1 MSMDKTNI
9 NKVLALL
16 ANSSDFDAN
25 IPTVIVIV
33 GPTAVGKTAF
43 AIALAQHFNT
53 QIISADSRQ
62 CYNELS
68 IGVAKPSTAELAA
81 VKHYFIGTHSIN
93 EDVNAGV
100 FEKYAL
106 DAAATIFKTNAVAV
120 MVGGTGLYI
129 KSFCEG
135 IDLMPAIDPDLRN
148 KIIDDYE
155 TNGLEWLQHQV
166 AAKDPIYWTSTQEKN
181 NPQRLMR
188 ALEMV
193 LATGKS
199 ITEFQSAQKVK
210 RPFNIL
216 KVGLSMPREILNG
229 RINNRVDAMMED
241 GLLEEVKGLLPMA
254 HLNALQTVGY
264 QEIFA
269 HLRGEISL
277 QEAVLQIKQHTRQYA
292 KRQMT
297 WFTKDTAVN
306 WLELDTKS

>member
-1 MSMDKTNI
+1 MDKTNI
-9 NKVLALL
+9 NKVVALL
-16 ANSSDFDAN
+16 AASDFDSN
-25 IPTVIVIV
+25 IPTVIVVV

-62 CYNELS
+62 CYKELN
-68 IGVAKPSTAELAA
+68 IGVAKPTIQELATI
-81 VKHYFIGTHSIN
+81 KHYFIGTHSI
-93 EDVNAGV
+93 EEEVNAGV
-100 FEKYAL
+100 FEKYAV
-106 DAAATIFKTNAVAV
+106 DAADQIFKTSATAV

-135 IDLMPAIDPDLRN
+135 IDLMPAIDIAIRN
-148 KIIDDYE
+148 TVITNFE
-155 TNGLEWLQHQV
+155 TNGLEWLQKEV
-166 AAKDPIYWTSTQEKN
+166 ATKDPIYWESTHEKN

-199 ITEFQSAQKVK
+199 ITSFQSAQKIT

-216 KVGLSMPREILNG
+216 KIGLSMPREILNG
-229 RINNRVDAMMED
+229 RIHERVDAMMQD

-277 QEAVLQIKQHTRQYA
+277 QDAVTEIKQHTRQYA

-297 WFTKDTAVN
+297 WFTKDATVN
-306 WLELDTKS
+306 WLELESKS

>member
-1 MSMDKTNI
+1 MDKTNI

-16 ANSSDFDAN
+16 SNSSDFDAN

-62 CYNELS
+62 CYQELS
-68 IGVAKPSTAELAA
+68 IGVAKPSTDELAA

-93 EDVNAGV
+93 EEVNAGV

-106 DAAATIFKTNAVAV
+106 DTAATIFKTNAVAV

-135 IDLMPAIDPDLRN
+135 IDLIPSIDPALRN
-148 KIIDDYE
+148 KIIEDYE
-155 TNGLEWLQHQV
+155 TNGLEWLQNEV
-166 AAKDPIYWTSTQEKN
+166 AAKDPIYWESTHEKN

-199 ITEFQSAQKVK
+199 ITEFQSAQKVT
-210 RPFNIL
+210 RPFNVL
-216 KVGLSMPREILNG
+216 KVGLSMPREILNV
-229 RINNRVDAMMED
+229 RINERVDTMMGD

-277 QEAVLQIKQHTRQYA
+277 QDAVLQIKQHTRQYA

-306 WLELDTKS
+306 WLELESKS

>member
-1 MSMDKTNI
+1 MDKTNI

-16 ANSSDFDAN
+16 SDSSEFN
-25 IPTVIVIV
+25 PKQPTVIIIV
-33 GPTAVGKTAF
+33 GPTAVGKTAL
-43 AIALAQHFNT
+43 AIEVANHFNT
-53 QIISADSRQ
+53 SIISADSRQ
-62 CYNELS
+62 CYQELS
-68 IGVAKPSTAELAA
+68 IGVAKPTAAELAA
-81 VKHYFIGTHSIN
+81 AQHYFIGTHSIN
-93 EDVNAGV
+93 EEVNAGV

-106 DAAATIFKTNAVAV
+106 DAAAQIFKTNTVAV

-135 IDLMPAIDPDLRN
+135 IDAMPGIVPALRNSIIEDYEKNGLAWLQEQIANNDPDYFN
-148 KIIDDYE
+148 H
-155 TNGLEWLQHQV
+155 TH
-166 AAKDPIYWTSTQEKN
+166 EKN

-188 ALEMV
+188 ALEIV

-199 ITEFQSAQKVK
+199 ITHFQSAQKVT

-216 KVGLSMPREILNG
+216 KIGLSMPREILNE
-229 RINNRVDAMMED
+229 RINNRVDAMMEE
-241 GLLEEVKGLLPMA
+241 GLLQEVISLMSSA
-254 HLNALQTVGY
+254 HVNALQTVGY

-277 QEAVLQIKQHTRQYA
+277 QDAVTQIKQHTRQYA

-297 WFTKDTAVN
+297 WFKKDNQIN

>member
-1 MSMDKTNI
+1 MDKTNI

-16 ANSSDFDAN
+16 SDSSEFN
-25 IPTVIVIV
+25 PKQPTVIFIV
-33 GPTAVGKTAF
+33 GPTAVGKTAL
-43 AIALAQHFNT
+43 AIEVANHFNT
-53 QIISADSRQ
+53 SIISADSRQ
-62 CYNELS
+62 CYQELS
-68 IGVAKPSTAELAA
+68 IGVAKPTAAELAA
-81 VKHYFIGTHSIN
+81 AQHYFIGSHSIH

-106 DAAATIFKTNAVAV
+106 DAAAQIFKTNTVAV

-135 IDLMPAIDPDLRN
+135 IDAMPGIDPALRN
-148 KIIDDYE
+148 SIIEDYE
-155 TNGLEWLQHQV
+155 KNGLAWLQEQI
-166 AAKDPIYWTSTQEKN
+166 ANNDPDYFNHTHEKN

-188 ALEMV
+188 ALEIV

-199 ITEFQSAQKVK
+199 ITHFQSAKKVT

-216 KVGLSMPREILNG
+216 KIGLSVPREILNE
-229 RINNRVDAMMED
+229 RINNRVDAMMEE
-241 GLLEEVKGLLPMA
+241 GLLQEVTSLMSSA
-254 HLNALQTVGY
+254 HVNALQTVGY
-264 QEIFA
+264 QEIFE

-277 QEAVLQIKQHTRQYA
+277 QDAVTQIKQHTRQYA

-297 WFTKDTAVN
+297 WFKKDNQIN

>member
-1 MSMDKTNI
+1 MDKTNI
-9 NKVLALL
+9 NKVVAILA
-16 ANSSDFDAN
+16 ASDFDSN

-33 GPTAVGKTAF
+33 GPTAAGKTAF
-43 AIALAQHFNT
+43 AIGLAQHFNT

-62 CYNELS
+62 CYNELN
-68 IGVAKPSTAELAA
+68 IGVAKPTAAELAA
-81 VKHYFIGTHSIN
+81 VKHHFISSHAITQ
-93 EDVNAGV
+93 DVNAGV

-106 DAAATIFKTNAVAV
+106 DAAASIFKTNATAV

-135 IDLMPAIDPDLRN
+135 IDVMPAINPAIRN
-148 KIIDDYE
+148 RMITDYE
-155 TNGLEWLQHQV
+155 TNGLEWLQKEV
-166 AAKDPIYWTSTQEKN
+166 ATKDPIYWESTHEKN

-188 ALEMV
+188 ALEIL

-199 ITEFQSAQKVK
+199 ITIFQTEQKVT

-216 KVGLSMPREILNG
+216 KVGLSMPREILNS
-229 RINNRVDAMMED
+229 RINDRVDAMMQD

-264 QEIFA
+264 QEIFE

-277 QEAVLQIKQHTRQYA
+277 QDAVTMIKQHTRQYA

-297 WFTKDTAVN
+297 WFTKDNQIN

>member
-1 MSMDKTNI
+1 MDKTNI

-16 ANSSDFDAN
+16 SSSSDFN
-25 IPTVIVIV
+25 PQQPTVIIIV

-43 AIALAQHFNT
+43 AIALAKHFNT
-53 QIISADSRQ
+53 SIISADSRQ
-62 CYNELS
+62 CYKELS
-68 IGVAKPSTAELAA
+68 IGVAKPTTAELAA

-93 EDVNAGV
+93 EEVNAGV

-106 DAAATIFKTNAVAV
+106 DAVATIFETNSVAV

-135 IDLMPAIDPDLRN
+135 IDDMPSIDPALRN
-148 KIIDDYE
+148 SIITDYE

-166 AAKDPIYWTSTQEKN
+166 AAKDPIYWESTHEKN

-188 ALEMV
+188 ALEIL

-199 ITEFQSAQKVK
+199 ITHFQSAQKIT

-216 KVGLSMPREILNG
+216 KIGLSMPREILNE
-229 RINNRVDAMMED
+229 RIHNRVDAMMEE
-241 GLLEEVKGLLPMA
+241 GLLQEVTSLLRNA
-254 HLNALQTVGY
+254 NRNALQTVGY
-264 QEIFA
+264 QEMFA
-269 HLRGEISL
+269 HLSGEITL
-277 QEAVLQIKQHTRQYA
+277 EDAVALIKQHTRQYA

-297 WFTKDTAVN
+297 WFKKDN
-306 WLELDTKS
+306 QIHWLELDAKS

>member
-1 MSMDKTNI
+1 MDKKNI
-9 NKVLALL
+9 NKVVALL
-16 ANSSDFDAN
+16 AASDFESKT
-25 IPTVIVIV
+25 PTVIVIV

-43 AIALAQHFNT
+43 AIALAHHLNT

-62 CYNELS
+62 CYNELN
-68 IGVAKPSTAELAA
+68 IGVAKPTAAELAA
-81 VKHYFIGTHSIN
+81 VKHHFISSHSIN
-93 EDVNAGV
+93 QEVNAGI

-106 DAAATIFKTNAVAV
+106 DAAAQIFKTNATAV

-129 KSFCEG
+129 KSFCAG
-135 IDLMPAIDPDLRN
+135 IDVMPAIDPAISNRM
-148 KIIDDYE
+148 ITDYAI
-155 TNGLEWLQHQV
+155 NGLEWLQQEV
-166 AAKDPIYWTSTQEKN
+166 AAKDPIYWESTNEKN

-188 ALEMV
+188 ALEIV

-199 ITEFQSAQKVK
+199 ITSFQSAQKVA

-216 KVGLSMPREILNG
+216 KIGLSMPREILNN
-229 RINNRVDAMMED
+229 RIGDRVDAMMQE

-277 QEAVLQIKQHTRQYA
+277 QDAVTGIKQHTRQYA

-297 WFTKDTAVN
+297 WFTKDASVN
-306 WLELDTKS
+306 WLELESKS

>member
-1 MSMDKTNI
+1 MDKTNI
-9 NKVLALL
+9 NKVVALL
-16 ANSSDFDAN
+16 AASDFDAN

-43 AIALAQHFNT
+43 AIALAHHLNT

-62 CYNELS
+62 CYNELN
-68 IGVAKPSTAELAA
+68 IGVAKPTAAELAA
-81 VKHYFIGTHSIN
+81 VKHHFISSHSIN
-93 EDVNAGV
+93 QEVNAGV

-106 DAAATIFKTNAVAV
+106 DAAAQIFKTNATAV

-129 KSFCEG
+129 KSFCAG
-135 IDLMPAIDPDLRN
+135 IDLMPAIDAAIRN
-148 KIIDDYE
+148 TIITDYAI
-155 TNGLEWLQHQV
+155 NGLEWLQQEV
-166 AAKDPIYWTSTQEKN
+166 AAKDPIYWESTHEKN

-188 ALEMV
+188 ALEIV

-199 ITEFQSAQKVK
+199 ITSFQSAQKVA

-216 KVGLSMPREILNG
+216 KIGLSMPREILNN
-229 RINNRVDAMMED
+229 RIGDRVDAMIQE
-241 GLLEEVKGLLPMA
+241 GLLEEVQGLLPMA

-277 QEAVLQIKQHTRQYA
+277 QDAVTGIKQHTRQYA

-297 WFTKDTAVN
+297 WFTKDASVN
-306 WLELDTKS
+306 WLELESKS

>member
-1 MSMDKTNI
+1 MDKTNI
-9 NKVLALL
+9 NKVVALL
-16 ANSSDFDAN
+16 AASDFDAN

-43 AIALAQHFNT
+43 AISLAQHFNT

-62 CYNELS
+62 CYQELS
-68 IGVAKPSTAELAA
+68 IGVAKPKATELTA

-93 EDVNAGV
+93 QEVNAGV

-135 IDLMPAIDPDLRN
+135 IDLMPAIDPALRN
-148 KIIDDYE
+148 KIIEDYE

-166 AAKDPIYWTSTQEKN
+166 AANDPIYWESTHEKN
-181 NPQRLMR
+181 NPQRLVR

-199 ITEFQSAQKVK
+199 ITEFQSAQKIT

-216 KVGLSMPREILNG
+216 KVGLSMPREILND

-269 HLRGEISL
+269 HLRGEITL
-277 QEAVLQIKQHTRQYA
+277 EEAVAQIKQHTRQYA

-297 WFTKDTAVN
+297 WFTKDATVN

>member
-1 MSMDKTNI
+1 MDKKNI
-9 NKVLALL
+9 NKVVALL
-16 ANSSDFDAN
+16 AASDFESKT
-25 IPTVIVIV
+25 PTVIVIV

-43 AIALAQHFNT
+43 AIALAHHLNT

-62 CYNELS
+62 CYNELN
-68 IGVAKPSTAELAA
+68 IGVAKPTAAELAA
-81 VKHYFIGTHSIN
+81 VKHHFISSHSIN
-93 EDVNAGV
+93 QEVNAGI

-106 DAAATIFKTNAVAV
+106 DAAAQIFKTNATAV

-129 KSFCEG
+129 KSFCAG
-135 IDLMPAIDPDLRN
+135 IDLMPAIDAAIRN
-148 KIIDDYE
+148 RLITDYAI
-155 TNGLEWLQHQV
+155 NGLEWLQQEV
-166 AAKDPIYWTSTQEKN
+166 AAKDPIYWESTHEKN

-188 ALEMV
+188 ALEIV

-199 ITEFQSAQKVK
+199 ITIFQSAQKVA

-216 KVGLSMPREILNG
+216 KIGLLMPREILNN
-229 RINNRVDAMMED
+229 RIGDRVDAMMQE

-277 QEAVLQIKQHTRQYA
+277 QDAVTGIKQHTRQYA

-297 WFTKDTAVN
+297 WFTKDASVN
-306 WLELDTKS
+306 WLELESKS

>member
-1 MSMDKTNI
+1 MDKTNI

-16 ANSSDFDAN
+16 SSSSDFN
-25 IPTVIVIV
+25 PQQPTVIIIV

-43 AIALAQHFNT
+43 AIALAKHFNT
-53 QIISADSRQ
+53 SIISADSRQ
-62 CYNELS
+62 CYKELS
-68 IGVAKPSTAELAA
+68 IGVAKPTTAELAA

-93 EDVNAGV
+93 EEVNAGV

-106 DAAATIFKTNAVAV
+106 DAVATIFETNSVAV

-135 IDLMPAIDPDLRN
+135 IDDMPSIDPALRN
-148 KIIDDYE
+148 SIITDYE

-166 AAKDPIYWTSTQEKN
+166 AAKDPIYWESTQEKN

-188 ALEMV
+188 ALEIL

-199 ITEFQSAQKVK
+199 ITHFQSAQKIT

-216 KVGLSMPREILNG
+216 KIGLSLPREILNA
-229 RINNRVDAMMED
+229 RIHNRVDAMMQE
-241 GLLEEVKGLLPMA
+241 GLLQEVTSLLRNA
-254 HLNALQTVGY
+254 NRNALQTVGY
-264 QEIFA
+264 QEMFA
-269 HLRGEISL
+269 HLSGEITL
-277 QEAVLQIKQHTRQYA
+277 EDAVALIKQHTRQYA

-297 WFTKDTAVN
+297 WFKKDN
-306 WLELDTKS
+306 QIHWLELDAKS

>member
-9 NKVLALL
+9 NKVVALL
-16 ANSSDFDAN
+16 AASDFDAN

-62 CYNELS
+62 CYQELS
-68 IGVAKPSTAELAA
+68 IGVAKPKATELAA
-81 VKHYFIGTHSIN
+81 AKHYFIGTHSIN
-93 EDVNAGV
+93 EEVNAGV

-106 DAAATIFKTNAVAV
+106 DAAAQIFTSNAVAV

-135 IDLMPAIDPDLRN
+135 IDLMPAIDPAIRN
-148 KIIDDYE
+148 TITTNYA
-155 TNGLEWLQHQV
+155 TNGLEWLQEQV
-166 AAKDPIYWTSTQEKN
+166 AAKDPIYWESTHEKN

-199 ITEFQSAQKVK
+199 ITHFQSAQKVI

-216 KVGLSMPREILNG
+216 KIGLSMPREILNG
-229 RINNRVDAMMED
+229 RINNRVDAMMEE
-241 GLLEEVKGLLPMA
+241 GLLQEVTSLISSA
-254 HLNALQTVGY
+254 DINALQTVGY

-269 HLRGEISL
+269 HLRGEITL
-277 QEAVLQIKQHTRQYA
+277 EEAVLQIKQHTRQYA

-297 WFTKDTAVN
+297 WFTKDATVN

>member
-1 MSMDKTNI
+1 MDKTNI
-9 NKVLALL
+9 NKVVAILA
-16 ANSSDFDAN
+16 ASDFDSN

-33 GPTAVGKTAF
+33 GPTAAGKTAF
-43 AIALAQHFNT
+43 AIGLAQHFNT

-62 CYNELS
+62 CYNELN
-68 IGVAKPSTAELAA
+68 IGVAKPTAAELAA
-81 VKHYFIGTHSIN
+81 VKHHFISSHAITQ
-93 EDVNAGV
+93 DVNAGV

-106 DAAATIFKTNAVAV
+106 DAAASIFKTNATAV

-135 IDLMPAIDPDLRN
+135 IDMMPAINPAIRN
-148 KIIDDYE
+148 RMITDYE
-155 TNGLEWLQHQV
+155 TNGLEWLQKEV
-166 AAKDPIYWTSTQEKN
+166 ATKDPIYWESTHEKN

-188 ALEMV
+188 ALEIL

-199 ITEFQSAQKVK
+199 ITIFQTEQKVT

-216 KVGLSMPREILNG
+216 KVGLSMPREILNS
-229 RINNRVDAMMED
+229 RINDRVDAMMQD

-264 QEIFA
+264 QEIFE

-277 QEAVLQIKQHTRQYA
+277 QDAVTMIKQHTRQYA

-297 WFTKDTAVN
+297 WFTKDNQIN

>member
-1 MSMDKTNI
+1 MDKTNI
-9 NKVLALL
+9 NKVVAFLAV
-16 ANSSDFDAN
+16 SGFDSN
-25 IPTVIVIV
+25 IPTVIVVV

-62 CYNELS
+62 CYHELN
-68 IGVAKPSTAELAA
+68 IGVAKPSTQELAA
-81 VKHYFIGTHSIN
+81 VKHYFIGTHSIQ
-93 EDVNAGV
+93 EEVNAGV

-106 DAAATIFKTNAVAV
+106 DAATQIFKTNATAV

-135 IDLMPAIDPDLRN
+135 IDLMPAIDIAIRN
-148 KIIDDYE
+148 RVITNFE
-155 TNGLEWLQHQV
+155 TNGLEWLQKEV
-166 AAKDPIYWTSTQEKN
+166 ATNDPIYWESTHEKS

-199 ITEFQSAQKVK
+199 ITSFQSAQKIT

-216 KVGLSMPREILNG
+216 KIGLSMPREILNG
-229 RINNRVDAMMED
+229 RIHERVDAMMQD

-277 QEAVLQIKQHTRQYA
+277 QDAVTEIKQHTRQYA

-297 WFTKDTAVN
+297 WFTKDAAVN
-306 WLELDTKS
+306 WLELESKS

>member
-1 MSMDKTNI
+1 MDKTNI
-9 NKVLALL
+9 NKVVALL
-16 ANSSDFDAN
+16 AASDFDSN
-25 IPTVIVIV
+25 IPTVIVVV

-62 CYNELS
+62 CYHELN
-68 IGVAKPSTAELAA
+68 IGVAKPTTQELAA
-81 VKHYFIGTHSIN
+81 AKHYFIGTHSIN
-93 EDVNAGV
+93 EEVNAGV

-106 DAAATIFKTNAVAV
+106 DAADQIFKTSATAV

-135 IDLMPAIDPDLRN
+135 IDLIPAIDVAIRN
-148 KIIDDYE
+148 RMITDYE
-155 TNGLEWLQHQV
+155 ANGLEWLQKEV
-166 AAKDPIYWTSTQEKN
+166 ADKDPIYWESTHEKN

-188 ALEMV
+188 ALEIV
-193 LATGKS
+193 VATGKS
-199 ITEFQSAQKVK
+199 ITSFQSAQKVT

-216 KVGLSMPREILNG
+216 KIGLSMPREILNG
-229 RINNRVDAMMED
+229 RIHERVDAMMQD

-277 QEAVLQIKQHTRQYA
+277 QDAVLQIKQHTRQYA

-297 WFTKDTAVN
+297 WFTKDAAVN
-306 WLELDTKS
+306 WLELESKS

>member
-1 MSMDKTNI
+1 MRMDKKNI
-9 NKVLALL
+9 NKVVALL
-16 ANSSDFDAN
+16 AASDFELKT
-25 IPTVIVIV
+25 PTVIVVV

-43 AIALAQHFNT
+43 AIALAHHLNT

-62 CYNELS
+62 CYNELN
-68 IGVAKPSTAELAA
+68 IGVAKPTAAELAA
-81 VKHYFIGTHSIN
+81 VKHHFISSHSIN
-93 EDVNAGV
+93 QEVNAGV

-106 DAAATIFKTNAVAV
+106 DAAAQIFKTNATAV

-129 KSFCEG
+129 KSFCAG
-135 IDLMPAIDPDLRN
+135 IDLMPPIDAAIRN
-148 KIIDDYE
+148 RLITNYAI
-155 TNGLEWLQHQV
+155 NGLEWLQQEV
-166 AAKDPIYWTSTQEKN
+166 AAKDPIYWESTHEKN

-188 ALEMV
+188 ALEIV

-199 ITEFQSAQKVK
+199 ITSFQSAQKIA

-216 KVGLSMPREILNG
+216 KIGLSMPREILNN
-229 RINNRVDAMMED
+229 RIGDRVDAMIQE
-241 GLLEEVKGLLPMA
+241 GLLEEVQGLLPMA

-277 QEAVLQIKQHTRQYA
+277 QDAVTGIKQHTRQYA

-297 WFTKDTAVN
+297 WFTKDASVN
-306 WLELDTKS
+306 WLELESKS

>member
-1 MSMDKTNI
+1 MDKKNI
-9 NKVLALL
+9 NKVVALL
-16 ANSSDFDAN
+16 AASDFESKT
-25 IPTVIVIV
+25 PTVIVIV

-43 AIALAQHFNT
+43 AIALAHHLNT

-62 CYNELS
+62 CYNELN
-68 IGVAKPSTAELAA
+68 IGVAKPTAAELAA
-81 VKHYFIGTHSIN
+81 VKHHFISSHSIN
-93 EDVNAGV
+93 QEVNTGI

-106 DAAATIFKTNAVAV
+106 DAAAQIFKTNATAV

-135 IDLMPAIDPDLRN
+135 IDLMPAIDAAIRN
-148 KIIDDYE
+148 RLITDYAI
-155 TNGLEWLQHQV
+155 NGLEWLQQEV
-166 AAKDPIYWTSTQEKN
+166 AAKDPIYWESTHEKN

-188 ALEMV
+188 ALEIV

-199 ITEFQSAQKVK
+199 ITSFQSAQKVA

-216 KVGLSMPREILNG
+216 KIGLSMPREILNN
-229 RINNRVDAMMED
+229 RIGDRVDAMIQE
-241 GLLEEVKGLLPMA
+241 GLLEEVKGLLPRA

-277 QEAVLQIKQHTRQYA
+277 QDAVAQIKQHTRQYA

-297 WFTKDTAVN
+297 WFTKDNQIN
-306 WLELDTKS
+306 WLELESKS